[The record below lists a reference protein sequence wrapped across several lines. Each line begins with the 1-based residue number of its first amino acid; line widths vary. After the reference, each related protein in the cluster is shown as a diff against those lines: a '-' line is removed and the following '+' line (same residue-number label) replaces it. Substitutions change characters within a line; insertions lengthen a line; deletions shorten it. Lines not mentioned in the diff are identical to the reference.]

1 MNSNGYCGKTHLV
14 SLDIKAG
21 GHLKLYSLA
30 RNKMQISNITSDPI
44 RYQAECKRSIKD
56 RAYSCQRTNLMAR
69 SIISKHK
76 KGIKDR

>member
-1 MNSNGYCGKTHLV
+1 MNGNDYYGKTHLA

-21 GHLKLYSLA
+21 GHLKLYSSAHRKQL
-30 RNKMQISNITSDPI
+30 SNITSGPI

-56 RAYSCQRTNLMAR
+56 RAYSCRRTNLMER
-69 SIISKHK
+69 SVISKYK

>member
-1 MNSNGYCGKTHLV
+1 MNSNDCYGKTHLA

-30 RNKMQISNITSDPI
+30 RNTMQISNITSSPI

-56 RAYSCQRTNLMAR
+56 IAYLSQRTNLMAR
-69 SIISKHK
+69 SIISKYK